1 MAKKKTPVLPSGNY
15 NKKVYDY
22 TDSSGKRIYRS
33 FTSDDEDELNFMVA
47 EFKLRKKRTKGHPE
61 RMTLNEAIA
70 KYISTSDAVLGAK
83 TIEEYEK
90 IQKNGFQMLMDVEL
104 EKITREL
111 LIEAVNTEAKR
122 PCKRYTKNP
131 KPISPKTLKNEY
143 GLISSVIKRYCPGVD
158 TNVTLPA
165 VQPPIKSL
173 LPPEVIF
180 EIVKGEE
187 IELAVL
193 IAMWLSFSASELR
206 GLKRSSIHG
215 NYIQIDQ
222 VIVDVRNTPVEKD
235 VAKVD
240 TRKRKHRIP
249 PYIKELIDMLPEDQ
263 EYLIPFSASVLSKR
277 WTRLLKRNGLP
288 HMTFHE
294 LRHVNASVMASL
306 HIPDKYAM
314 ERGGWK
320 SDKVMK
326 QTYTHTFDEVREKSD
341 EIIDDFFERRRK
353 MGEKVIPMRGIRQ

>member
-47 EFKLRKKRTKGHPE
+47 EFKLRKKKT
-61 RMTLNEAIA
+61 
-70 KYISTSDAVLGAK
+70 ISTSDAVLGAK

-104 EKITREL
+104 EKITKEL

-122 PCKRYTKNP
+122 PCKRHTKNP

-249 PYIKELIDMLPEDQ
+249 PYIKELIDMLPEDLNILYHSQ
-263 EYLIPFSASVLSKR
+263 HPYCQNAGRGF
-277 WTRLLKRNGLP
+277 
-288 HMTFHE
+288 
-294 LRHVNASVMASL
+294 LRGMDC
-306 HIPDKYAM
+306 P
-314 ERGGWK
+314 
-320 SDKVMK
+320 
-326 QTYTHTFDEVREKSD
+326 T
-341 EIIDDFFERRRK
+341 
-353 MGEKVIPMRGIRQ
+353 

>member
-131 KPISPKTLKNEY
+131 KPISAKTLK
-143 GLISSVIKRYCPGVD
+143 
-158 TNVTLPA
+158 TN
-165 VQPPIKSL
+165 
-173 LPPEVIF
+173 
-180 EIVKGEE
+180 
-187 IELAVL
+187 
-193 IAMWLSFSASELR
+193 
-206 GLKRSSIHG
+206 
-215 NYIQIDQ
+215 
-222 VIVDVRNTPVEKD
+222 
-235 VAKVD
+235 
-240 TRKRKHRIP
+240 
-249 PYIKELIDMLPEDQ
+249 
-263 EYLIPFSASVLSKR
+263 
-277 WTRLLKRNGLP
+277 
-288 HMTFHE
+288 
-294 LRHVNASVMASL
+294 MA
-306 HIPDKYAM
+306 
-314 ERGGWK
+314 
-320 SDKVMK
+320 
-326 QTYTHTFDEVREKSD
+326 
-341 EIIDDFFERRRK
+341 
-353 MGEKVIPMRGIRQ
+353 